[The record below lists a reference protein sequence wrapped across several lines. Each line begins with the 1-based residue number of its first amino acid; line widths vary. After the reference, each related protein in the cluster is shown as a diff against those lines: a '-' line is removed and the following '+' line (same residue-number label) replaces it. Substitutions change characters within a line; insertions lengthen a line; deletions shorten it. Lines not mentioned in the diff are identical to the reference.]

1 MAYAS
6 PTAAYFKQ
14 LTGINREIEEDD
26 TDASLDV
33 WFADCLPGAEAWV
46 KGLIEKTWVESADRT
61 AEQIALLKD
70 AVCFELASRYMS
82 RATTEGATDT
92 MPPIGIEGLSV
103 IEAGRYYAKRSQQ
116 IINVLMGDPYKEIV
130 RRESP
135 A

>member
-1 MAYAS
+1 MSYSS
-6 PTAAYFKQ
+6 PTATYWRQ
-14 LTGINREIEEDD
+14 LTGINAEIEEED
-26 TDASLDV
+26 TDSPLDV
-33 WFADCLPGAEAWV
+33 WFSDCLPGAEAWV
-46 KGLIEKTWVESADRT
+46 KGLISKTWVESADRS
-61 AEQIALLKD
+61 AEEIALLQD

-116 IINVLMGDPYKEIV
+116 IINVLMGEPYREIV